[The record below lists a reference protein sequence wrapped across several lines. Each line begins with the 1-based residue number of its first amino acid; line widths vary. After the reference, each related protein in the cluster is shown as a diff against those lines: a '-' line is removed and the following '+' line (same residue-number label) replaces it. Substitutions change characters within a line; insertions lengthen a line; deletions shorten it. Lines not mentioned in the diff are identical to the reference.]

1 MDTIT
6 VAQQALNA
14 AASLFSEFAWARLL
28 PGASFVLV
36 FVLVVLFTRAMHRDA
51 TNTFDVVDFFR
62 ENGKLSLKL
71 VFASVCCGVH
81 TWFIWIR
88 TTNDKVTWEDMAL
101 YAGVWSGS
109 AVALEMLAVWK
120 STITARVPPT
130 EPGAVK

>member
-1 MDTIT
+1 MDTT
-6 VAQQALNA
+6 TKQVLDA

-28 PGASFVLV
+28 PGASFILV
-36 FVLVVLFTRAMHRDA
+36 FVLVVLFTRTMHRDA

-81 TWFIWIR
+81 TWFVWIR

-130 EPGAVK
+130 KTGAVK